1 MSNEH
6 IPNEQEVA
14 KQKSE
19 TYQALSSFHETRA
32 ANTDPDNVP
41 PLFDDYQDDIDA
53 QKMADYWE
61 CNNGAISYNVPIDP
75 AGGLKKGIVS
85 KPYKSNVQIQ
95 MNINRSESGRLQK
108 TGLRLVETIQF
119 TNAIEE
125 EITSMPF
132 VRSIPLDGNMD
143 VDAVDGTYSLDA
155 SIRSSDKTHLPLLP
169 PSMLAGMDPNRVK
182 FVVEHTISASET
194 ERCRCFL
201 VYGDTDRDGSLE
213 NDDFSEEEDADE
225 GKEEEEDN
233 DEECSDS
240 KSRNYRLLGIV
251 LADEYKK
258 VPVSPENRQPLTDLT
273 KDESTST
280 PSPLDLLRVDAKG
293 PNEMSEQDK
302 MAALYEAIGKHNEKV
317 MTTSG
322 EDTGHDEETKEE
334 QKLVRYS
341 PTMFSLSSGV
351 YLGDTFI
358 REPMPTSGKEQP
370 RGFGKLKSRRASD
383 DNEEDNFANW
393 SLGVQKTTLQFKWDY
408 SSNVVQACTYGK
420 CIGAMNNLKCS
431 ALSRSVGSIV
441 IDEGRATKS
450 REERRVVGYM
460 DGAYLSGLIGTSY
473 FRVST
478 APFIDNFLDSLL

>member
-6 IPNEQEVA
+6 IPNTQEVA

-32 ANTDPDNVP
+32 ANTDPDKVS
-41 PLFDDYQDDIDA
+41 PLFDEYQEDVDS
-53 QKMADYWE
+53 QMADYWE
-61 CNNGAISYNVPIDP
+61 CKNGAISYNVPMDP

-85 KPYKSNVQIQ
+85 KPYTSNVQIQ
-95 MNINRSESGRLQK
+95 MNINRSERGNLHK

-119 TNAIEE
+119 TNTDAKEN
-125 EITSMPF
+125 TSMPF

-143 VDAVDGTYSLDA
+143 VDAVDGTYSLDV
-155 SIRSSDKTHLPLLP
+155 SVRSSDRTHLPLLP
-169 PSMLAGMDPNRVK
+169 PSMLAGIDPNRVK

-201 VYGDTDRDGSLE
+201 VYGDTDRDGGLE
-213 NDDFSEEEDADE
+213 NVDFSEEDMDE
-225 GKEEEEDN
+225 GRDEQD
-233 DEECSDS
+233 DEEYSDS
-240 KSRNYRLLGIV
+240 TSRNYRLLQIV

-258 VPVSPENRQPLTDLT
+258 MPVSPENRQPLTDISSDLI
-273 KDESTST
+273 KEKSTST
-280 PSPLDLLRVDAKG
+280 PSPLDLLRVDANE
-293 PNEMSEQDK
+293 PNEMSDQDK

-317 MTTSG
+317 MTDSGGDTSQL
-322 EDTGHDEETKEE
+322 EYNEQ
-334 QKLVRYS
+334 QKLVRCTPS
-341 PTMFSLSSGV
+341 MFTLSSGV
-351 YLGDTFI
+351 YLGDTFV
-358 REPMPTSGKEQP
+358 REPMPTSGKAQP
-370 RGFGKLKSRRASD
+370 RGFGNLKSRRASD

-431 ALSRSVGSIV
+431 ALSRSVGSVV

-450 REERRVVGYM
+450 REERRVVWYM

-473 FRVST
+473 FRVSV
-478 APFIDNFLDSLL
+478 APFAKYFLVSLL